1 MGCYNHTPL
10 KESRPEIQ
18 NERLSR
24 EEKQINPQRQQE
36 KVTLEK
42 VNVDGMIG
50 CRYGLRTYR
59 KIKKQGV
66 RNTTSPLNFVQL
78 VTCPTLRVLG
88 PLVPTVMA

>member
-1 MGCYNHTPL
+1 MINISTNRHVKHMINPNYRWLTPGCYNPTPL

-18 NERLSR
+18 NERHSR

-50 CRYGLRTYR
+50 CRYGLRT
-59 KIKKQGV
+59 
-66 RNTTSPLNFVQL
+66 
-78 VTCPTLRVLG
+78 
-88 PLVPTVMA
+88 